1 MVMAARRS
9 HSVNLQI
16 DAGFLSQ
23 LQGHVAAREIER
35 GMACLRSHQE
45 LIEKFDPCQES
56 AARLLAHL
64 AIWTDIGFS
73 GPPLRELLQR
83 FEHFEPGLR
92 SKLSIAE
99 YICLRMTEGV
109 AAMADEAEETAIG
122 HFDFV
127 LSLGAEL
134 DDRFL
139 LAIVYFWKGRCLR
152 RRGDYDEAL
161 IYTGKGRD
169 LALALGHLRMA
180 AVMQVLES
188 WLLFQQGKWKEAMRI
203 SHAAES
209 ALRETDD
216 YVTLGNIQSFYG
228 RMARREGRF
237 DKAIEFFESA
247 IRYYGKRDPR
257 HPNLARSLANMALA
271 KRGIALQLQKRIDR
285 DAQLRRKTSS
295 KRQGKPGATGLGSRN
310 LGSRIQ
316 DSRNLDSRDRDSRD
330 HDSHDHDSH
339 DQDSRDQD
347 SRQHDYRVRLAQLR
361 REALEHLEAA
371 RAVYQQ
377 RPNHH
382 GAGTVYLNAAYIHL
396 DSGDFQ
402 RAEEEAASA
411 YDVAEEKQDYILMG
425 RARILQCMI
434 ENAKVEEEIGE
445 GADPGSHARRALEF
459 SQEAIDLAKHTQ
471 HHLLLANA
479 HLWQGLTR
487 CNSFF
492 DNPEAARESY
502 DLARA
507 SCGSNQPD
515 NTMWQDMQTLG
526 AKILRKASVHPALK
540 AWSQG
545 AVGEKT
551 FRQISEEFAEIV
563 IAQVWEREGRKVSR
577 VAARLSISPKKVRR
591 ILARVGRRKPR
602 QR

>member
-1 MVMAARRS
+1 MGARRGPPA
-9 HSVNLQI
+9 NLQI

-23 LQGHVAAREIER
+23 LREHVAAREIER
-35 GMACLRSHQE
+35 GIACLRSRQDLIANLDPSQE
-45 LIEKFDPCQES
+45 N

-64 AIWTDIGFS
+64 AIWIDIGFS
-73 GPPLRELLQR
+73 GPPLHELLQR
-83 FEHFEPGLR
+83 FEHLEPGLR
-92 SKLSIAE
+92 SKLSIAD
-99 YICLRMTEGV
+99 YICLRMAEGM
-109 AAMADEAEETAIG
+109 AAMAEEAMETAIG

-127 LSLGAEL
+127 LSLGKEL

-139 LAIVYFWKGRCLR
+139 LAIACFWKGRCLR
-152 RRGDYDEAL
+152 RRGEYDEAL

-169 LALALGHLRMA
+169 LAVGLGHLRMA

-188 WLLFQQGKWKEAMRI
+188 WLLFQQGKWKEAVRI
-203 SHAAES
+203 SQAAEKV
-209 ALRETDD
+209 LGETDD

-247 IRYYGKRDPR
+247 IGHYGKRDPR

-285 DAQLRRKTSS
+285 DVQRRRKTSS
-295 KRQGKPGATGLGSRN
+295 RQGKLGAMGG
-310 LGSRIQ
+310 Q
-316 DSRNLDSRDRDSRD
+316 DSRN
-330 HDSHDHDSH
+330 
-339 DQDSRDQD
+339 QDSRG
-347 SRQHDYRVRLAQLR
+347 RLAELR

-371 RAVYQQ
+371 RAIYQQ
-377 RPNHH
+377 RPSHH
-382 GAGTVYLNAAYIHL
+382 GVGTVYLNAAYIHL
-396 DSGDFQ
+396 DGGDFQ

-411 YDVAEEKQDYILMG
+411 YDVAEQKQDYILMV

-434 ENAKVEEEIGE
+434 ENAKVEEEIGG
-445 GADPGSHARRALEF
+445 GADPGSHARRAFEF
-459 SQEAIDLAKHTQ
+459 SQEAIDLAQHTQ

-479 HLWQGLTR
+479 YLWRGLTQ

-507 SCGSNQPD
+507 SCEANPSD
-515 NTMWQDMQTLG
+515 NIWQDLQTLG
-526 AKILRKASVHPALK
+526 AKILRKGSVHPALK

-563 IAQVWEREGRKVSR
+563 IARVWEREGRKVSR

-591 ILARVGRRKPR
+591 ILARVGRRKPGSGVR
-602 QR
+602 S

>member
-1 MVMAARRS
+1 MGARRDTFANPPIG
-9 HSVNLQI
+9 SVPI
-16 DAGFLSQ
+16 DPGFLLQ
-23 LQGHVAAREIER
+23 LREHVAAREIEP
-35 GMACLRSHQE
+35 GIACLRSHQG
-45 LIEKFDPCQES
+45 LIASLDPTQQN
-56 AARLLAHL
+56 AARLLAQL

-73 GPPLRELLQR
+73 GPPLREILER
-83 FEHFEPGLR
+83 FGRSVAPLAAR
-92 SKLSIAE
+92 SKLPLAD
-99 YICLRMTEGV
+99 YICLRMAEGM
-109 AAMADEAEETAIG
+109 AAMVEEAMEKAIG

-127 LSLGAEL
+127 LSLGEEL

-152 RRGDYDEAL
+152 RRGEYDEAL
-161 IYTGKGRD
+161 IYTVKGKE
-169 LALALGHLRMA
+169 LALTLGHPRMA
-180 AVMQVLES
+180 AVMQVLEG
-188 WLLFQQGKWKEAMRI
+188 WLFFQQGKWKEAVRI
-203 SHAAES
+203 SQAAEN

-237 DKAIEFFESA
+237 DKAIEFFENA
-247 IRYYGKRDPR
+247 IRYYGQRDPR
-257 HPNLARSLANMALA
+257 HANLARSLANMALA

-285 DAQLRRKTSS
+285 DAQRRRKTSAG
-295 KRQGKPGATGLGSRN
+295 REAKPTATASE
-310 LGSRIQ
+310 Q
-316 DSRNLDSRDRDSRD
+316 DSRK
-330 HDSHDHDSH
+330 
-339 DQDSRDQD
+339 
-347 SRQHDYRVRLAQLR
+347 HDYRSRLTQLR
-361 REALEHLEAA
+361 REAIEHLDAA
-371 RAVYQQ
+371 RAIYQQ

-396 DSGDFQ
+396 DGGDFQ
-402 RAEEEAASA
+402 RAEAEAASA
-411 YDVAEEKQDYILMG
+411 YELGEEKQDYILMG
-425 RARILQCMI
+425 RARILECTI
-434 ENAKVEEEIGE
+434 ENSKVEEEIGE
-445 GADPGSHARRALEF
+445 GADPGSHARRALEC

-479 HLWQGLTR
+479 HLWQGLTQ

-507 SCGSNQPD
+507 ACGANQPD
-515 NTMWQDMQTLG
+515 NNMWQDLQTLG
-526 AKILRKASVHPALK
+526 AKILRKGSVHPALK

-563 IAQVWEREGRKVSR
+563 ITRVWEREGRKVSR

-602 QR
+602 SR

>member
-1 MVMAARRS
+1 MAARKAPA
-9 HSVNLQI
+9 NLQADRAPI
-16 DAGFLSQ
+16 DAGFLAQ
-23 LQGHVAAREIER
+23 LQEHVAAREVDR
-35 GMACLRSHQE
+35 GIACLQSRQNLIAKLDPSQE
-45 LIEKFDPCQES
+45 N
-56 AARLLAHL
+56 AARFVAYL

-73 GPPLRELLQR
+73 GPPLQDILKR
-83 FEHFEPGLR
+83 FEHLDPGLR
-92 SKLSIAE
+92 SKLPIAD
-99 YICLRMTEGV
+99 YICLRMAEGMSAMV
-109 AAMADEAEETAIG
+109 EEAMDAAIA

-127 LSLGAEL
+127 LSLGEEL

-139 LAIVYFWKGRCLR
+139 LAIVCFWKGRCLR
-152 RRGDYDEAL
+152 RKGDYDEAL

-169 LALALGHLRMA
+169 LALALGHQRMA

-188 WLLFQQGKWKEAMRI
+188 WLLFQQGKWKEAVRI
-203 SHAAES
+203 SQAAEN

-247 IRYYGKRDPR
+247 IRHYGRRDPR

-285 DAQLRRKTSS
+285 DAQRRRKTSAAP
-295 KRQGKPGATGLGSRN
+295 RR
-310 LGSRIQ
+310 
-316 DSRNLDSRDRDSRD
+316 DSAERDAKDRDSRK
-330 HDSHDHDSH
+330 
-339 DQDSRDQD
+339 
-347 SRQHDYRVRLAQLR
+347 HDYRSRLTQLR

-371 RAVYQQ
+371 QAIYKQ
-377 RPNHH
+377 RPSHH
-382 GAGTVYLNAAYIHL
+382 GVGTVYMNAAYIHL
-396 DSGDFQ
+396 DGGDFQ

-411 YDVAEEKQDYILMG
+411 YDVAEQKQDYILMG
-425 RARILQCMI
+425 RARILECMI
-434 ENAKVEEEIGE
+434 KNAKVEEEIGE
-445 GADPGSHARRALEF
+445 SADPGSHARRALEF
-459 SQEAIDLAKHTQ
+459 SQEAIELAKHTQ

-479 HLWQGLTR
+479 YLWQGLTQ

-507 SCGSNQPD
+507 SCGANQPD
-515 NTMWQDMQTLG
+515 NNMWQDLQTLG
-526 AKILRKASVHPALK
+526 AKILRKGSVHPALK

-563 IAQVWEREGRKVSR
+563 IARVWEREGRKVSR

-602 QR
+602 QS

>member
-1 MVMAARRS
+1 MGTRRGILA
-9 HSVNLQI
+9 NLPI
-16 DAGFLSQ
+16 DARFLSQ
-23 LQGHVAAREIER
+23 LQEHVVAREIER
-35 GMACLRSHQE
+35 GIACLRSHHDLIANLDPSQE
-45 LIEKFDPCQES
+45 N
-56 AARLLAHL
+56 AARLLAQL

-73 GPPLRELLQR
+73 GPPLKELLQR
-83 FEHFEPGLR
+83 FEHLEPGLR
-92 SKLSIAE
+92 SKLSIAD
-99 YICLRMTEGV
+99 YICMRMAEGMV
-109 AAMADEAEETAIG
+109 AMVEEAMEPAIG

-127 LSLGAEL
+127 LSLGEEL

-152 RRGDYDEAL
+152 RRGEYDEAL
-161 IYTGKGRD
+161 IYTLKGKD
-169 LALALGHLRMA
+169 LAAGLGYLRMA
-180 AVMQVLES
+180 AVMQVLEC
-188 WLLFQQGKWKEAMRI
+188 WLYFQQGKWKESVR
-203 SHAAES
+203 SSQAAEN

-247 IRYYGKRDPR
+247 IRYYTKRDSR
-257 HPNLARSLANMALA
+257 HLNLARSLANMALA

-285 DAQLRRKTSS
+285 DAQQRRKMS
-295 KRQGKPGATGLGSRN
+295 ASRDLRSADLQN
-310 LGSRIQ
+310 K
-316 DSRNLDSRDRDSRD
+316 DSRK
-330 HDSHDHDSH
+330 
-339 DQDSRDQD
+339 
-347 SRQHDYRVRLAQLR
+347 HDYRGRLTQLR

-371 RAVYQQ
+371 RGIYQQ

-396 DSGDFQ
+396 DGGDFQ
-402 RAEEEAASA
+402 RAEEEAVSA
-411 YDVAEEKQDYILMG
+411 YELGEEKQDYILMG
-425 RARILQCMI
+425 RARILECMI
-434 ENAKVEEEIGE
+434 ENAKVEEEIGG
-445 GADPGSHARRALEF
+445 GADPGSHARRALEC
-459 SQEAIDLAKHTQ
+459 SQEAIALAKHTQ

-479 HLWQGLTR
+479 HLWQGLTQ

-492 DNPEAARESY
+492 DNPEAAREAY

-507 SCGSNQPD
+507 SCAANQPD
-515 NTMWQDMQTLG
+515 NNMWQDLQRLG
-526 AKILRKASVHPALK
+526 AKILRKGSVHPALK

-563 IAQVWEREGRKVSR
+563 IARVWEREGRKVSR

-602 QR
+602 QG

>member
-1 MVMAARRS
+1 MGARKTPAKLSTDRAP
-9 HSVNLQI
+9 I

-23 LQGHVAAREIER
+23 LQEHVAAREVDR
-35 GMACLRSHQE
+35 GIRCLQSRQDLIARLDPSQE
-45 LIEKFDPCQES
+45 N
-56 AARLLAHL
+56 AARFVAQL

-73 GPPLRELLQR
+73 GPPLPDILKR
-83 FEHFEPGLR
+83 FEHLDPGLR
-92 SKLSIAE
+92 SRLPIAD
-99 YICLRMTEGV
+99 YICLRMAEGMS
-109 AAMADEAEETAIG
+109 AMVEEAMDAAIG

-127 LSLGAEL
+127 LSLGEEL

-152 RRGDYDEAL
+152 RKGDYDEAL
-161 IYTGKGRD
+161 ICTCKGRD

-188 WLLFQQGKWKEAMRI
+188 WLLFQQGKWKEAVRI
-203 SHAAES
+203 SQAAEKVL
-209 ALRETDD
+209 AETDD

-237 DKAIEFFESA
+237 DKATEFFESA
-247 IRYYGKRDPR
+247 IRHYGRRDPR

-285 DAQLRRKTSS
+285 DAQRRRKTSA
-295 KRQGKPGATGLGSRN
+295 ATGR
-310 LGSRIQ
+310 
-316 DSRNLDSRDRDSRD
+316 DSGERYAKPRDRDLHKR
-330 HDSHDHDSH
+330 
-339 DQDSRDQD
+339 
-347 SRQHDYRVRLAQLR
+347 DYRSRLTQLR
-361 REALEHLEAA
+361 REAIEHLGAA
-371 RAVYQQ
+371 RAIYEQ
-377 RPNHH
+377 RPSHH
-382 GAGTVYLNAAYIHL
+382 GVGTVHMNAAYIHL
-396 DSGDFQ
+396 DGGDFQ

-411 YDVAEEKQDYILMG
+411 YDVAEQKQDYILMG
-425 RARILQCMI
+425 RARILECMI

-459 SQEAIDLAKHTQ
+459 SQEAIELAKHTQ

-479 HLWQGLTR
+479 HLWQGLTQ

-507 SCGSNQPD
+507 SCGANQPD
-515 NTMWQDMQTLG
+515 NKIWQDLQTLS
-526 AKILRKASVHPALK
+526 AKILRKGSVHPALK

-577 VAARLSISPKKVRR
+577 VASRLSISPKKVRR

-602 QR
+602 PR

>member
-1 MVMAARRS
+1 MGARRGS
-9 HSVNLQI
+9 SANLQI
-16 DAGFLSQ
+16 DAGLLSQ
-23 LQGHVAAREIER
+23 LREHVAAREIER
-35 GMACLRSHQE
+35 GIVCLRSQQDLIANLDPSQE
-45 LIEKFDPCQES
+45 N
-56 AARLLAHL
+56 AAHMLAHL
-64 AIWTDIGFS
+64 AIWIDIGFS
-73 GPPLRELLQR
+73 GPPLQELLQR
-83 FEHFEPGLR
+83 FEQLEPGLR
-92 SKLSIAE
+92 SKLSIAD
-99 YICLRMTEGV
+99 YICLRMAEGMN
-109 AAMADEAEETAIG
+109 AMVEEAMETAIG

-127 LSLGAEL
+127 LSLGKEL

-139 LAIVYFWKGRCLR
+139 LAIACFWKGRCLR
-152 RRGDYDEAL
+152 RRGEYDEAL
-161 IYTGKGRD
+161 VYTCKGKD
-169 LALALGHLRMA
+169 LAVGLGHQRMA

-188 WLLFQQGKWKEAMRI
+188 WLLFQQGKWKEAVRI
-203 SHAAES
+203 SQAAEKV
-209 ALRETDD
+209 LGETDD

-237 DKAIEFFESA
+237 DKAVEFFESA
-247 IRYYGKRDPR
+247 IGHYGKRDPR

-285 DAQLRRKTSS
+285 DAQRRRTSA
-295 KRQGKPGATGLGSRN
+295 KREGKPNSTSRDSRN
-310 LGSRIQ
+310 Q
-316 DSRNLDSRDRDSRD
+316 DSRG
-330 HDSHDHDSH
+330 
-339 DQDSRDQD
+339 
-347 SRQHDYRVRLAQLR
+347 RLAQLR

-371 RAVYQQ
+371 RAIYQQ

-382 GAGTVYLNAAYIHL
+382 GVGTVYLNAAYIHL
-396 DSGDFQ
+396 DGGDFQ
-402 RAEEEAASA
+402 RAEEEAASG
-411 YDVAEEKQDYILMG
+411 YDVAEQKQDYILMV

-434 ENAKVEEEIGE
+434 ENAKVEEEIGG
-445 GADPGSHARRALEF
+445 GADPGSHARRAFEF

-479 HLWQGLTR
+479 YLWQGLTQ

-507 SCGSNQPD
+507 SCEANPSD
-515 NTMWQDMQTLG
+515 NIWQELQTLG
-526 AKILRKASVHPALK
+526 AKILRKGSVHPALK

-563 IAQVWEREGRKVSR
+563 IARVWEREGRKVSR

-602 QR
+602 

>member
-1 MVMAARRS
+1 MVMGALRS
-9 HSVNLQI
+9 TLGNLQI

-23 LQGHVAAREIER
+23 LQEHVAAREIER
-35 GMACLRSHQE
+35 GMARLRSHQD
-45 LIEKFDPCQES
+45 LIAKFDPDQKN

-64 AIWTDIGFS
+64 AIWTDIGFN

-92 SKLSIAE
+92 SQLTIAD
-99 YICLRMTEGV
+99 YICLRMTEGM
-109 AAMADEAEETAIG
+109 AAMAEEAEESAIG

-127 LSLGAEL
+127 LSLAEEL

-216 YVTLGNIQSFYG
+216 YVTLGNLQSFYG

-247 IRYYGKRDPR
+247 IRLYGKQDPR

-285 DAQLRRKTSS
+285 DAQRQRKTSAN
-295 KRQGKPGATGLGSRN
+295 RQGKPGATGLGSRN
-310 LGSRIQ
+310 K
-316 DSRNLDSRDRDSRD
+316 
-330 HDSHDHDSH
+330 
-339 DQDSRDQD
+339 D
-347 SRQHDYRVRLAQLR
+347 SRQHDYRGRVNQLR
-361 REALEHLEAA
+361 REALEHLEGA
-371 RAVYQQ
+371 RAIYQQ

-382 GAGTVYLNAAYIHL
+382 GVGTVYVDAAYIHL

-507 SCGSNQPD
+507 SCGANQPD
-515 NTMWQDMQTLG
+515 NNMWQDLQTLG

-563 IAQVWEREGRKVSR
+563 IARVWEREGRKVSR

-602 QR
+602 PR

>member
-1 MVMAARRS
+1 MGARRTPA
-9 HSVNLQI
+9 NLAI
-16 DAGFLSQ
+16 DAGFLAQ
-23 LQGHVAAREIER
+23 LQEHVAAREVER
-35 GMACLRSHQE
+35 GIACLRSHQDSIAE
-45 LIEKFDPCQES
+45 LDPSQEN
-56 AARLLAHL
+56 AARLLAQL

-73 GPPLRELLQR
+73 GPPLRELLKR
-83 FEHFEPGLR
+83 FEHMEPGWR
-92 SKLSIAE
+92 SKLSIAD
-99 YICLRMTEGV
+99 YICLRMAEG
-109 AAMADEAEETAIG
+109 MAEMVEEAVETAIG

-127 LSLGAEL
+127 LSLGEEL

-152 RRGDYDEAL
+152 RKGDYDEAL

-169 LALALGHLRMA
+169 LALGLGHLRMA

-188 WLLFQQGKWKEAMRI
+188 WLLFQQGKWKEAVRI
-203 SHAAES
+203 SQAAES

-247 IRYYGKRDPR
+247 IRHYGKRDPR

-285 DAQLRRKTSS
+285 EVQRRRKTSVS
-295 KRQGKPGATGLGSRN
+295 RPDRPSATS
-310 LGSRIQ
+310 
-316 DSRNLDSRDRDSRD
+316 
-330 HDSHDHDSH
+330 
-339 DQDSRDQD
+339 
-347 SRQHDYRVRLAQLR
+347 HDYRSRLTQLR

-371 RAVYQQ
+371 RAIYQQ
-377 RPNHH
+377 RPSHH

-402 RAEEEAASA
+402 RAEDEAASA
-411 YDVAEEKQDYILMG
+411 YDVAEQKQDYILMG

-434 ENAKVEEEIGE
+434 ENAKVEEEIGG
-445 GADPGSHARRALEF
+445 GADPGSHARRAFEF

-479 HLWQGLTR
+479 HLWQGLTQ

-507 SCGSNQPD
+507 SYGVNPPD
-515 NTMWQDMQTLG
+515 NNMWQDLQTLG
-526 AKILRKASVHPALK
+526 AKILRKGSIHPALK

-563 IAQVWEREGRKVSR
+563 IARVWEREGRKVSR

-591 ILARVGRRKPR
+591 ILALVGRRKPR
-602 QR
+602 QG

>member
-1 MVMAARRS
+1 MGARRPPADLP
-9 HSVNLQI
+9 V
-16 DAGFLSQ
+16 DAAFLAQ
-23 LQGHVAAREIER
+23 LQRHVAAREIER
-35 GMACLRSHQE
+35 GIVCLTSRE
-45 LIEKFDPCQES
+45 VLISNLDPSDEN

-73 GPPLRELLQR
+73 GPPLQKLLKR
-83 FEHFEPGLR
+83 FEAKSR
-92 SKLSIAE
+92 SKLSIAD
-99 YICLRMTEGV
+99 YLCLRMAEGMV
-109 AAMADEAEETAIG
+109 AMAEETMETAIG

-127 LSLGAEL
+127 LSLGEEL

-152 RRGDYDEAL
+152 RKGDYDQAL
-161 IYTGKGRD
+161 TYTGKGRD
-169 LALALGHLRMA
+169 LALGLGNPRMA
-180 AVMQVLES
+180 AVMQVLEG
-188 WLLFQQGKWKEAMRI
+188 WILFQEGKWKEAVRI
-203 SHAAES
+203 SQTAES
-209 ALRETDD
+209 VLHETDD

-237 DKAIEFFESA
+237 DKAIEFFENA
-247 IRYYGKRDPR
+247 IAHYDKRDPR

-285 DAQLRRKTSS
+285 EAQRRRKTSAGREANPKS
-295 KRQGKPGATGLGSRN
+295 A
-310 LGSRIQ
+310 
-316 DSRNLDSRDRDSRD
+316 SRDSKNDST
-330 HDSHDHDSH
+330 S
-339 DQDSRDQD
+339 
-347 SRQHDYRVRLAQLR
+347 HDYRSRLAQLR
-361 REALEHLEAA
+361 REALEHLAA
-371 RAVYQQ
+371 AQAIYQQ

-402 RAEEEAASA
+402 RAEEEAGSA

-434 ENAKVEEEIGE
+434 ENAKVEEEIGG
-445 GADPGSHARRALEF
+445 GADPGSHARRAFEF
-459 SQEAIDLAKHTQ
+459 SQQAVDLAKHTQ

-479 HLWQGLTR
+479 YLWQGLTQ

-507 SCGSNQPD
+507 SCGANQPD
-515 NTMWQDMQTLG
+515 NNVWQDLQTLS
-526 AKILRKASVHPALK
+526 AKILRKGNVHPALK

-551 FRQISEEFAEIV
+551 FRQISDEFAEIV
-563 IAQVWEREGRKVSR
+563 IARVWEREGRKVSR
-577 VAARLSISPKKVRR
+577 VATRLSISPKKVRR

-602 QR
+602 RG

>member
-1 MVMAARRS
+1 MVTGARRGTPT
-9 HSVNLQI
+9 NLPI

-23 LQGHVAAREIER
+23 LREHVAAREIER
-35 GMACLRSHQE
+35 GIACLQSHQDVIAN
-45 LIEKFDPCQES
+45 LDPSQEN
-56 AARLLAHL
+56 AARLLAHF

-73 GPPLRELLQR
+73 GPPLKELLKR
-83 FEHFEPGLR
+83 FDHSKPELR
-92 SKLSIAE
+92 SKLSIAD
-99 YICLRMTEGV
+99 YICLRMAEGM
-109 AAMADEAEETAIG
+109 AAMGEEAMEPAIG

-127 LSLGAEL
+127 LSLGEEL

-152 RRGDYDEAL
+152 RRGEYDEAL
-161 IYTGKGRD
+161 IYTGKGKD
-169 LALALGHLRMA
+169 LAVALGHLRMA

-188 WLLFQQGKWKEAMRI
+188 WLLFQQGKWKEAVRI
-203 SHAAES
+203 SQAAEG

-247 IRYYGKRDPR
+247 IRHYGKRDPR

-271 KRGIALQLQKRIDR
+271 KRGIALQLQKRIDS
-285 DAQLRRKTSS
+285 DAQRRRKTSS

-339 DQDSRDQD
+339 DHDSHDQDSRDQD
-347 SRQHDYRVRLAQLR
+347 SRDQDSRPHDYRVRLAQLR

-396 DSGDFQ
+396 D
-402 RAEEEAASA
+402 
-411 YDVAEEKQDYILMG
+411 
-425 RARILQCMI
+425 
-434 ENAKVEEEIGE
+434 
-445 GADPGSHARRALEF
+445 
-459 SQEAIDLAKHTQ
+459 
-471 HHLLLANA
+471 
-479 HLWQGLTR
+479 
-487 CNSFF
+487 
-492 DNPEAARESY
+492 
-502 DLARA
+502 
-507 SCGSNQPD
+507 
-515 NTMWQDMQTLG
+515 
-526 AKILRKASVHPALK
+526 
-540 AWSQG
+540 
-545 AVGEKT
+545 
-551 FRQISEEFAEIV
+551 
-563 IAQVWEREGRKVSR
+563 
-577 VAARLSISPKKVRR
+577 
-591 ILARVGRRKPR
+591 
-602 QR
+602 

>member
-1 MVMAARRS
+1 MGARRGPPA
-9 HSVNLQI
+9 NLQI

-23 LQGHVAAREIER
+23 LREHVAAREIER
-35 GMACLRSHQE
+35 GIACLRSRQDLIANLDPSQE
-45 LIEKFDPCQES
+45 N

-64 AIWTDIGFS
+64 AIWIDIGFS
-73 GPPLRELLQR
+73 GPPLQELLER
-83 FEHFEPGLR
+83 FEHLEPGSR
-92 SKLSIAE
+92 SKLSIAD
-99 YICLRMTEGV
+99 YICLRMAEGMT
-109 AAMADEAEETAIG
+109 AMVEEAMETAIG

-127 LSLGAEL
+127 LSLGKEL

-139 LAIVYFWKGRCLR
+139 LAIACFWKGRCLR
-152 RRGDYDEAL
+152 RRGEYDEAL

-169 LALALGHLRMA
+169 LAVGLGHLRMA

-188 WLLFQQGKWKEAMRI
+188 WLLFQQGKWKEAVRI
-203 SHAAES
+203 SQAAEKV
-209 ALRETDD
+209 LGETDD

-247 IRYYGKRDPR
+247 IGHYGKRDPR

-285 DAQLRRKTSS
+285 DVQRRRKTSS
-295 KRQGKPGATGLGSRN
+295 RQGKPGAMGG
-310 LGSRIQ
+310 Q
-316 DSRNLDSRDRDSRD
+316 DSRN
-330 HDSHDHDSH
+330 
-339 DQDSRDQD
+339 QDSRG
-347 SRQHDYRVRLAQLR
+347 RLAELR

-371 RAVYQQ
+371 RAIYQQ
-377 RPNHH
+377 RPSHH
-382 GAGTVYLNAAYIHL
+382 GVGTVYLNAAYIHL
-396 DSGDFQ
+396 DGGDFQ

-411 YDVAEEKQDYILMG
+411 YDVAEQKQDYILMV

-434 ENAKVEEEIGE
+434 ENAKVEEEIGG
-445 GADPGSHARRALEF
+445 GADPGSHARRAFEF
-459 SQEAIDLAKHTQ
+459 SQEAIDLAQHTQ

-479 HLWQGLTR
+479 YLWRGLTQ

-507 SCGSNQPD
+507 SCEANPSD
-515 NTMWQDMQTLG
+515 NIWQDLQTLG
-526 AKILRKASVHPALK
+526 AKILRKGSVHPALK

-563 IAQVWEREGRKVSR
+563 IARVWEREGRKVSR

-591 ILARVGRRKPR
+591 ILARVGRRKPGSGVR
-602 QR
+602 S

>member
-1 MVMAARRS
+1 MGARRGTPP
-9 HSVNLQI
+9 NLPV
-16 DAGFLSQ
+16 DARFLSE
-23 LQGHVAAREIER
+23 LREHVAVREIDR
-35 GMACLRSHQE
+35 GIACLRSQNDLIAKLDPSQE
-45 LIEKFDPCQES
+45 N
-56 AARLLAHL
+56 AARLLAQL
-64 AIWTDIGFS
+64 AIWTDIGFN
-73 GPPLRELLQR
+73 GPPLRELLRR
-83 FEHFEPGLR
+83 FEHLKPGLR
-92 SKLSIAE
+92 SKLAIGD
-99 YICLRMTEGV
+99 YLCLRMAEGM
-109 AAMADEAEETAIG
+109 AAMVEEAMETAIG

-127 LSLGAEL
+127 LSLGEEL

-152 RRGDYDEAL
+152 RRGEYDEAL

-169 LALALGHLRMA
+169 LALALKHLRMA

-188 WLLFQQGKWKEAMRI
+188 WLLFQQGKWKEAVRI
-203 SHAAES
+203 SQVAES
-209 ALRETDD
+209 VLRETDD

-247 IRYYGKRDPR
+247 IRHYGKRDPR

-285 DAQLRRKTSS
+285 DAQRRRKTSAGGDGNAS
-295 KRQGKPGATGLGSRN
+295 SAR
-310 LGSRIQ
+310 
-316 DSRNLDSRDRDSRD
+316 
-330 HDSHDHDSH
+330 HDSHTP
-339 DQDSRDQD
+339 
-347 SRQHDYRVRLAQLR
+347 DYRSRLAQLR

-371 RAVYQQ
+371 RAIYQQ

-382 GAGTVYLNAAYIHL
+382 GVGTVYLNVAYIHL
-396 DSGDFQ
+396 DGGDFQ
-402 RAEEEAASA
+402 RAEEEAESA
-411 YDVAEEKQDYILMG
+411 YEVAEQKQDYILMG
-425 RARILQCMI
+425 RARILECMI
-434 ENAKVEEEIGE
+434 ENAMVEEEIGE

-471 HHLLLANA
+471 HHRLLANA
-479 HLWQGLTR
+479 HLWQGLTQ

-492 DNPEAARESY
+492 DNPEAGRASY

-507 SCGSNQPD
+507 SYGANQPD
-515 NTMWQDMQTLG
+515 NNMWQDLQTLG
-526 AKILRKASVHPALK
+526 AKILRKGSVHPALK

-563 IAQVWEREGRKVSR
+563 IARVWEREGRKVSR
-577 VAARLSISPKKVRR
+577 VATRLSISPKKVRR
-591 ILARVGRRKPR
+591 ILARVGRRKPGAR
-602 QR
+602 

>member
-1 MVMAARRS
+1 MGAPRS
-9 HSVNLQI
+9 TPANLQI
-16 DAGFLSQ
+16 DADFLSQ
-23 LQGHVAAREIER
+23 LQEHVAAREIER
-35 GMACLRSHQE
+35 GIACLRSHQD
-45 LIEKFDPCQES
+45 LIAKFDPGQEN

-83 FEHFEPGLR
+83 FEHLEPGLR
-92 SKLSIAE
+92 SKLSIAD
-99 YICLRMTEGV
+99 YLCLRMTEGM
-109 AAMADEAEETAIG
+109 AAMAEEAEETAIG

-127 LSLGAEL
+127 LSLAEEL

-161 IYTGKGRD
+161 IHTCKGKV

-188 WLLFQQGKWKEAMRI
+188 WLLFQQGRWKEAMRI

-228 RMARREGRF
+228 RMARREGGF

-247 IRYYGKRDPR
+247 IRYYGKRDQR

-271 KRGIALQLQKRIDR
+271 KRGIALQLQKRIDS
-285 DAQLRRKTSS
+285 DALRRRKTSAS
-295 KRQGKPGATGLGSRN
+295 RQGKPSATSRD
-310 LGSRIQ
+310 SREQ
-316 DSRNLDSRDRDSRD
+316 DSRKP
-330 HDSHDHDSH
+330 
-339 DQDSRDQD
+339 
-347 SRQHDYRVRLAQLR
+347 DYRGRLAQLR

-371 RAVYQQ
+371 RAIYQQ

-382 GAGTVYLNAAYIHL
+382 GVGTVYLNAAYIHL

-411 YDVAEEKQDYILMG
+411 YDVAEQKQDYILMG
-425 RARILQCMI
+425 RARILQCMV
-434 ENAKVEEEIGE
+434 ENAKVEEEIGG
-445 GADPGSHARRALEF
+445 GADPGSHARRAFEF

-479 HLWQGLTR
+479 HLWQGLTQ

-507 SCGSNQPD
+507 SCGANQPD
-515 NTMWQDMQTLG
+515 NNMWQDLQTLG
-526 AKILRKASVHPALK
+526 ARILRKGSVHPALK

-551 FRQISEEFAEIV
+551 FRQISDEFAEIV
-563 IAQVWEREGRKVSR
+563 IARVWEREGRKVSR

-591 ILARVGRRKPR
+591 ILARVGRQKPR
-602 QR
+602 QH

>member
-1 MVMAARRS
+1 MGARRGTS
-9 HSVNLQI
+9 ASLPI

-23 LQGHVAAREIER
+23 LQEHVAAREVER
-35 GMACLRSHQE
+35 GIACLRSHQD
-45 LIEKFDPCQES
+45 LIDKLYPSQGN
-56 AARLLAHL
+56 AARLVAQL
-64 AIWTDIGFS
+64 AIWTDIGFT
-73 GPPLRELLQR
+73 GPPLRQILKR
-83 FEHFEPGLR
+83 FEAASR
-92 SKLSIAE
+92 SKLSIAD
-99 YICLRMTEGV
+99 YICLRMAEGM
-109 AAMADEAEETAIG
+109 AAMVEEAMEPALA

-127 LSLGAEL
+127 LSLKEEL
-134 DDRFL
+134 DDQFL

-169 LALALGHLRMA
+169 LALELGHPRMA
-180 AVMQVLES
+180 AVMRVLEG
-188 WLLFQQGKWKEAMRI
+188 WLLFQQGKWKEAVRI
-203 SHAAES
+203 SQQAES
-209 ALRETDD
+209 VLRETDD

-247 IRYYGKRDPR
+247 IRDYGKRDPR

-271 KRGIALQLQKRIDR
+271 KRGVALQLQKRIDR
-285 DAQLRRKTSS
+285 DVQRRRKTSTGRGPS
-295 KRQGKPGATGLGSRN
+295 SEDKPSTTGQNSR
-310 LGSRIQ
+310 S
-316 DSRNLDSRDRDSRD
+316 
-330 HDSHDHDSH
+330 
-339 DQDSRDQD
+339 
-347 SRQHDYRVRLAQLR
+347 HDYRGHLAQLR
-361 REALEHLEAA
+361 REALDHLKAA
-371 RAVYQQ
+371 QAIYQQ

-411 YDVAEEKQDYILMG
+411 YEVAEEKQDYILMG

-479 HLWQGLTR
+479 HLWQGLTQ

-492 DNPEAARESY
+492 DNPEAARASY

-507 SCGSNQPD
+507 SCGANQPD
-515 NTMWQDMQTLG
+515 NNMAQDLQTLS
-526 AKILRKASVHPALK
+526 AKILRKGSVHPALK

-551 FRQISEEFAEIV
+551 FRQISDEFAEIV

-577 VAARLSISPKKVRR
+577 VASRLSISPKKVRR

-602 QR
+602 PH

>member
-1 MVMAARRS
+1 MGARRDTFANPS
-9 HSVNLQI
+9 IGSVPI
-16 DAGFLSQ
+16 DPGFLLQ
-23 LQGHVAAREIER
+23 LREHVAAREIEP
-35 GMACLRSHQE
+35 GIACLRSHQG
-45 LIEKFDPCQES
+45 LIASLDPTQQN
-56 AARLLAHL
+56 AARLLAQL

-73 GPPLRELLQR
+73 GPPLREILER
-83 FEHFEPGLR
+83 FGRSVAPLAAR
-92 SKLSIAE
+92 SKLPLAD
-99 YICLRMTEGV
+99 YICLRMAEGM
-109 AAMADEAEETAIG
+109 AAMVEEAMEKAIG

-127 LSLGAEL
+127 LSLGEEL

-152 RRGDYDEAL
+152 RRGEYDEAL
-161 IYTGKGRD
+161 IYTVKGKE
-169 LALALGHLRMA
+169 LALTLGHPRMA
-180 AVMQVLES
+180 AVMQVLEG
-188 WLLFQQGKWKEAMRI
+188 WLFFQQGKWKEAVRI
-203 SHAAES
+203 SQAAEN

-237 DKAIEFFESA
+237 DKAIEFFENA
-247 IRYYGKRDPR
+247 IRYYGQRDPR
-257 HPNLARSLANMALA
+257 HANLARSLANMALA

-285 DAQLRRKTSS
+285 DAQRRRKTSAG
-295 KRQGKPGATGLGSRN
+295 REAKPTATASE
-310 LGSRIQ
+310 Q
-316 DSRNLDSRDRDSRD
+316 DSRK
-330 HDSHDHDSH
+330 
-339 DQDSRDQD
+339 
-347 SRQHDYRVRLAQLR
+347 HDYRSRLTQLR
-361 REALEHLEAA
+361 REAIEHLDAA
-371 RAVYQQ
+371 RAIYQQ

-396 DSGDFQ
+396 DGGDFQ
-402 RAEEEAASA
+402 RAEAEAASA
-411 YDVAEEKQDYILMG
+411 YELGEEKQDYILMG
-425 RARILQCMI
+425 RARILECTI

-445 GADPGSHARRALEF
+445 GADPGSHARRALEC

-479 HLWQGLTR
+479 HLWQGLTQ

-507 SCGSNQPD
+507 ACGANQPD
-515 NTMWQDMQTLG
+515 NNMWQDLQTLG
-526 AKILRKASVHPALK
+526 AKILRKGSVHPALK

-563 IAQVWEREGRKVSR
+563 ITRVWEREGRKVSR

-602 QR
+602 SR

>member
-1 MVMAARRS
+1 MGARRTPA
-9 HSVNLQI
+9 NLQI
-16 DAGFLSQ
+16 DAGFLAQ
-23 LQGHVAAREIER
+23 LQEHVAAREIER
-35 GMACLRSHQE
+35 GIACLRSHQD
-45 LIEKFDPCQES
+45 LIAKLDPSQEN
-56 AARLLAHL
+56 AARLLAQL

-73 GPPLRELLQR
+73 GPPLRELLKR
-83 FEHFEPGLR
+83 FEHTESALR

-109 AAMADEAEETAIG
+109 AAMADEAEETAIR

-247 IRYYGKRDPR
+247 IRYYGKRDQR

-271 KRGIALQLQKRIDR
+271 KRGIALQLQKRIDS
-285 DAQLRRKTSS
+285 DALRRRKTSAS
-295 KRQGKPGATGLGSRN
+295 RQGKPSATSRD
-310 LGSRIQ
+310 SREQ
-316 DSRNLDSRDRDSRD
+316 DSRKP
-330 HDSHDHDSH
+330 
-339 DQDSRDQD
+339 
-347 SRQHDYRVRLAQLR
+347 DYRGRLAQLR

-371 RAVYQQ
+371 RAIYQQ

-382 GAGTVYLNAAYIHL
+382 GVGTVYLNAAYIHL

-411 YDVAEEKQDYILMG
+411 YDVAEQKQDYILMG
-425 RARILQCMI
+425 RARILQCMV
-434 ENAKVEEEIGE
+434 ENAKVEEEIGG
-445 GADPGSHARRALEF
+445 GADPGSHARRAFEF

-479 HLWQGLTR
+479 HLWQGLTQ

-507 SCGSNQPD
+507 SCGANQPD
-515 NTMWQDMQTLG
+515 NNMWQDLQTLG
-526 AKILRKASVHPALK
+526 ARILRKGSVHPALK

-551 FRQISEEFAEIV
+551 FRQISDEFAEIV
-563 IAQVWEREGRKVSR
+563 IARVWEREGRKVSR

-591 ILARVGRRKPR
+591 ILARVGRQKPR
-602 QR
+602 QH